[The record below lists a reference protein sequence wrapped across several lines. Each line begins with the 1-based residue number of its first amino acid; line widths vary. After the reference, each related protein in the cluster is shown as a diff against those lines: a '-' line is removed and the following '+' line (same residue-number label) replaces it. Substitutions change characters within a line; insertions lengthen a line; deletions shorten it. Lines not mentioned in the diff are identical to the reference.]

1 MAEAWERG
9 AGNRREQPEEIM
21 QRGLR
26 LMLLD
31 AGLISAMA
39 RLTGTGMVI
48 VGFAL
53 AMGASEFEIGLLT
66 AGPML
71 GGMGQLLTNRILQAW
86 GSRKKVCVRMLT
98 WGRLLKLLPVLLP
111 LMPLPFVRNHRVA
124 WLILIISGSSA
135 FGAIG
140 GIARLAWLA
149 DLVPERIR
157 GRFFANRNLIVDAV
171 GVSVLLVGG
180 WFIDGWRGH
189 YGGQAIGGFQVVMAV
204 GVLFGG
210 ISLLLLRIVPEP
222 PMTRGREDT
231 GFLWT
236 FALPFRDPGF
246 RKFIA
251 FRVLWSFAVG
261 FAGPFFYV
269 YMIKDLGIS
278 YALIG
283 LYTNM
288 GMLASLYC
296 VRFWGQ
302 LTDRFGN
309 KPVLSVATFA
319 KAIFP
324 FLWVFA
330 SPTRYIY
337 LGLVHLV
344 RAFNSAQK
352 LAELNM
358 ALKLS
363 PEEDKAAYLSGYRA
377 LTRLCSAVSPMIG
390 GALATVIA
398 GAALELPLLT
408 LRGLHFMFILSGILR
423 LSSLLPFK
431 AIREPHVRTVRYM
444 IRVLRQVEGVS
455 PTDGVNSFLQFWFAP
470 VRDLAQMVRHG
481 GRALRAS
488 IWGSGDPNRKS

>member
-1 MAEAWERG
+1 MAEAAGDRG
-9 AGNRREQPEEIM
+9 EQRSKVM

-53 AMGASEFEIGLLT
+53 ALGASEFEIGLLA

-71 GGMGQLLTNRILQAW
+71 GGMSQLLTDRILQR
-86 GSRKKVCVRMLT
+86 GESRKSVCLRMLT

-111 LMPLPFVRNHRVA
+111 MVPVLFVRDHRVV
-124 WLILIISGSSA
+124 WLILIVSASSA
-135 FGAIG
+135 FGSIG
-140 GIARLAWLA
+140 GVARLAWLS
-149 DLVPERIR
+149 DLVPEHMR
-157 GRFFANRNLIVDAV
+157 GRFFANRNLIVDAA

-180 WFIDGWRGH
+180 WLMDQWRGH
-189 YGGQAIGGFQVVMAV
+189 HGERALGGFQVVMVA

-210 ISLLLLRIVPEP
+210 MSLLLLRIVPEP
-222 PMTRGREDT
+222 PMVRGQKEAGLLR
-231 GFLWT
+231 T
-236 FALPFRDPGF
+236 FMLPFQSPEY
-246 RKFIA
+246 RKFMA
-251 FRVLWSFAVG
+251 FQVLWSFAAG
-261 FAGPFFYV
+261 FAGPFFSM

-278 YALIG
+278 YTLIG

-288 GMLASLYC
+288 GMAASLYC

-302 LTDRFGN
+302 LADRFGN
-309 KPVLSVATFA
+309 KPVLSVAAFM

-324 FLWVFA
+324 FLWIFA
-330 SPTRYIY
+330 SPTSYVY

-352 LAELNM
+352 LSQLNM

-363 PEEDKAAYLSGYRA
+363 PEANRAAYLAGYQA
-377 LTRLCSAVSPMIG
+377 LSKACSAVSPMIG
-390 GALATVIA
+390 GALATMMA
-398 GAALELPLLT
+398 GAALELPFLT

-423 LSSLLPFK
+423 LSSLLVVR
-431 AIREPHVRTVRYM
+431 AIREPNVRTVRYM
-444 IRVLRQVEGVS
+444 MRVLRQVEGVS
-455 PTDGVNSFLQFWFAP
+455 PTDGVDSFLQFWFAP

-481 GRALRAS
+481 GRALRDS
-488 IWGSGDPNRKS
+488 IRGSGDAGGRS